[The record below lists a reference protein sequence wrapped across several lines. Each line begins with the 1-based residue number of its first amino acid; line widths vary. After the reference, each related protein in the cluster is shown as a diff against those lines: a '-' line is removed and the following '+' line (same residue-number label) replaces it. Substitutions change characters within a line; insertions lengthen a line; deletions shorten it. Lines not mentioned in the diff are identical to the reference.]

1 MVMIPDPHVENL
13 LPPLLAHIPTAF
25 ATKAPPSLLPLL
37 APILRSRV
45 TLLAGYSDNEL
56 STGFKSP
63 SDSWLSLLSWSTNGA
78 ELCQSL
84 AQQESSP
91 HPSGEF
97 EIGEYDFKGVRR
109 FDMETVKARVV
120 LLERRIDILYVW
132 VNAKE
137 DKEDGEGWKIV
148 DVRMIKEFE
157 AVVDEETWYPTVT
170 AAEEGFR
177 EEAQQQQQQQH
188 YSVKETNHLL
198 SLSSPVQKSD
208 NQEGQEN
215 QEEDDSYWDLYDRSP
230 ARTPAASQ
238 NQGQLPTEDEYFAQ
252 YSTVSPVLDPGLGPS
267 GLPAP
272 SENLP
277 EYPSP
282 PTQLQPP
289 QPQPQPQLPSSY
301 HSSAFTPYTV
311 PISPPHSFS
320 SEPVPVISET
330 PSETAQL
337 TAHSPRATSPGMQSS
352 VSVLENS
359 AAAQLRAEVS
369 VKQHISTTIKSL
381 FRLARVS
388 GIAREEFERV
398 VKTELEILGMVEE
411 EEEGRVSW

>member
-137 DKEDGEGWKIV
+137 DKEGGEGWKIV
-148 DVRMIKEFE
+148 DVRMVNECE
-157 AVVDEETWYPTVT
+157 TADEERWYPTVI
-170 AAEEGFR
+170 AAEAGFR
-177 EEAQQQQQQQH
+177 EEAQQQQH
-188 YSVKETNHLL
+188 SVKETKGDSP
-198 SLSSPVQKSD
+198 SL
-208 NQEGQEN
+208 G
-215 QEEDDSYWDLYDRSP
+215 
-230 ARTPAASQ
+230 
-238 NQGQLPTEDEYFAQ
+238 
-252 YSTVSPVLDPGLGPS
+252 
-267 GLPAP
+267 
-272 SENLP
+272 
-277 EYPSP
+277 
-282 PTQLQPP
+282 
-289 QPQPQPQLPSSY
+289 
-301 HSSAFTPYTV
+301 
-311 PISPPHSFS
+311 
-320 SEPVPVISET
+320 
-330 PSETAQL
+330 
-337 TAHSPRATSPGMQSS
+337 
-352 VSVLENS
+352 
-359 AAAQLRAEVS
+359 
-369 VKQHISTTIKSL
+369 
-381 FRLARVS
+381 
-388 GIAREEFERV
+388 
-398 VKTELEILGMVEE
+398 
-411 EEEGRVSW
+411 